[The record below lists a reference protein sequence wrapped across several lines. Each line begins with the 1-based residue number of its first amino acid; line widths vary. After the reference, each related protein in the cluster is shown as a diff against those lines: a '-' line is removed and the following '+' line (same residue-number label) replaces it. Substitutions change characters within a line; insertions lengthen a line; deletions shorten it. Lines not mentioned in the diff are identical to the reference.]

1 MAPSVRRLALWAR
14 LQQCTSNRMPS
25 YGTKLTLAG
34 NATSEDA
41 EQQQQEF
48 RAAFDHA
55 MAGLAAEF

>member
-1 MAPSVRRLALWAR
+1 
-14 LQQCTSNRMPS
+14 MPS